1 MTLNNKKEEK
11 FKRMTPFTHPAQKIY
26 QVDTGHQEQEPGV
39 VLHDPG
45 EGYRYQE
52 PTSFRSGSIDL

>member
-26 QVDTGHQEQEPGV
+26 QVDTEE
-39 VLHDPG
+39 
-45 EGYRYQE
+45 RN
-52 PTSFRSGSIDL
+52 FKRS

>member
-26 QVDTGHQEQEPGV
+26 QVDTGHQEQEPKTFKECFALTSRNKS
-39 VLHDPG
+39 LHDK
-45 EGYRYQE
+45 ENN
-52 PTSFRSGSIDL
+52 TVF